1 MNEPIAL
8 CNALIIGVTCLVSWL
23 GFRSRAFEE
32 KYIFEPE
39 AILAWKEYYR
49 LLTSGFLHVGW
60 WHLLVNMVSL
70 YLLGRYVEL
79 LFGAGHFLLIYFGS
93 IIGGNLLSVYVHRHH
108 EYRAY
113 GASGGVCGII
123 FAYILLVPGASISQF
138 PMPFAIPGWLYAIGF
153 IAVSFIGMKANNRG
167 NIGHDAHLGGAI
179 VGLLIA
185 AALHP
190 EMARA
195 NWRIFLLVLTAAVLL
210 LVYLWINPMFLPSG
224 SFFGHRS
231 NKMSRSAKVPS
242 YKREILE
249 IDAVLEKISKKGM
262 ESLSEEE
269 RNLLANASAK
279 SQRRAE
285 SKKPESGLAI

>member
-8 CNALIIGVTCLVSWL
+8 CNALIIGLTCLVSWL
-23 GFRSRAFEE
+23 GFKSRAVEE

-49 LLTSGFLHVGW
+49 LLTSGFLHAGW
-60 WHLLVNMVSL
+60 WHLLVNMLSL
-70 YLLGRYVEL
+70 YLLGRYVEIS
-79 LFGAGHFLLIYFGS
+79 FGAGHFLMMYFGA
-93 IIGGNLLSVYVHRHH
+93 IVGGNVLSLYVHRHH

-123 FAYILLVPGASISQF
+123 FAYILLFPGASISQF
-138 PMPFAIPGWLYAIGF
+138 
-153 IAVSFIGMKANNRG
+153 
-167 NIGHDAHLGGAI
+167 
-179 VGLLIA
+179 IA

-195 NWRIFLLVLTAAVLL
+195 NWKIFLLVLSAAVLL
-210 LVYLWINPMFLPSG
+210 LVYLWINPMFLPSS

-231 NKMSRSAKVPS
+231 NKISRSEKIPS

-249 IDAVLEKISKKGM
+249 IDAVLEKISKNGM
-262 ESLSEEE
+262 DSLSQEE

-279 SQRRAE
+279 SQRRAQ